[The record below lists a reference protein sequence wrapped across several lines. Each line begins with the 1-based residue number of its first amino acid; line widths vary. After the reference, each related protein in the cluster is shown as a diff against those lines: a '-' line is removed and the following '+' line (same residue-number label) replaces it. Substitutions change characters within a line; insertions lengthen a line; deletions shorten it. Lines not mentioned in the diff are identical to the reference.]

1 MHFTEEKV
9 GALITAALRNGRETP
24 WFEFKKDITDPE
36 QIAKT
41 ASAIAN
47 SAALHGMAYGAMIWG
62 VEDTALSVIGTT
74 FDPYNMRKGNES
86 LIPWL
91 NAQLENVRLL
101 EFYTCNYNHEHV
113 VVMIVGAATNVP
125 TLYQGKAFARLDSHT
140 IDISRNP
147 NIQRQ
152 LWELLLLRNPDEE
165 LVVSNLYESD
175 LDLLLVTDLLAEQLH
190 IPKFDLVQGMKQLGI
205 IVEDTSGQFSVPA
218 WSALIY
224 ARDLTAIPSLSRKS
238 LRFYTYAGEQRDQL
252 ERDLSSHSGYLKAY
266 QQILDQLKTLLP
278 TPERD
283 FGAHRTGVERYS
295 LLAINE
301 TIGNALAHQDL
312 AISGAGPLVELFSNR
327 IEITSPG
334 LPLVD
339 VGLLVNAPPQSRNE
353 KLASHLRR
361 LELIQERGS
370 GWDIIAMEAA
380 RMNLPA
386 PRVETNAGQFRV
398 VFRPEESMHHLSRED
413 RLWTLYLHAC
423 LKWLNHT
430 PIANSDVRERFS
442 ISQGNAASASRLLN
456 DAVAEMLLKPLDLS
470 AGRGQMRY
478 VPHWA

>member
-1 MHFTEEKV
+1 MNFTEEKV
-9 GALITAALRNGRETP
+9 KQLIKVALESGRETP
-24 WFEFKKDITDPE
+24 WFEFKRSMADPE

-41 ASAIAN
+41 VSAIAN
-47 SAALHGMAYGAMIWG
+47 SATLHDKAYGAMIWG
-62 VEDTALSVIGTT
+62 VEDTTLDLVGTA
-74 FDPYNMRKGNES
+74 FDPHNAKKGNEA

-91 NAQLENVRLL
+91 SAQLDNIQLL
-101 EFYTCNYNHEHV
+101 EFHSCDYNHERM
-113 VVMIVGAATNVP
+113 VVMIVGAATNAP
-125 TLYQGKAFARLDSHT
+125 TLFQGTAFVRVDSHT
-140 IDISRNP
+140 VDITRNVSVH
-147 NIQRQ
+147 RQ
-152 LWELLLLRNPDEE
+152 LWEKLLRQNPDEG
-165 LVVSNLYESD
+165 VVISDLSESD
-175 LDLLLVTDLLAEQLH
+175 IESLLATDLMLEQLH
-190 IPKFDLVQGMKQLGI
+190 IPKAKLVREMKRLGI
-205 IVEDTSGQFSVPA
+205 VVEDTSGQFSIPA

-224 ARDLTAIPSLSRKS
+224 ARDLISIPALARKS

-252 ERDLSSHSGYLKAY
+252 ERDLSSPFGYLRAY
-266 QQILDQLKTLLP
+266 RQILDQLKTLLP

-283 FGAHRTGVERYS
+283 FGAHRTGIERYS

-312 AISGAGPLVELFSNR
+312 TISGTGPLVELFSNR
-327 IEITSPG
+327 IEVTNPG
-334 LPLVD
+334 LPLIDVD
-339 VGLLVNAPPQSRNE
+339 LLVNATPQSRNE
-353 KLASHLRR
+353 KLASHMRR

-370 GWDIIAMEAA
+370 GWDLIAMEVA

-386 PRVETNAGQFRV
+386 PRVETITDQFRV

-430 PIANSDVRERFS
+430 PISNSDVRERFS

-456 DAVAEMLLKPLDLS
+456 DAVNERFLKQLDLN
-470 AGRGQMRY
+470 AGRGQMKY